1 MAELRVLKEGLR
13 VWKATPQELTEVPP
27 VWAKQPEV
35 IQLVQAVV
43 PWVQVVCWDLA
54 QAQLVLAVAGIV
66 VALEAGWLDLV
77 VVLMYQKVVGTA
89 GSGIVVAGI
98 VVVGTVAVAMDHLVL
113 LAKLTVW
120 LQVLVVG
127 LLGLVVDWDLV
138 ASQWV
143 LVEPQGQVAGQKV
156 LVGCLEVLVELVV
169 VLKVVVQ
176 VVDLLVLVDQHLAHL
191 VPLVVVLVV
200 RLWVLLLAVRL
211 AEPLAVQVGLVVEP
225 KVVDQVVPLVVAR
238 MVQAAHLVNLVVHW
252 WIC

>member
-54 QAQLVLAVAGIV
+54 EAQLVLAVAGIV